1 MGFQTKGGRVCF
13 LDVGEYHSPCD
24 RFCQRS
30 CCLKKTEMEYK
41 EINIIQEVL
50 WTIKEIKQLSLA
62 GDKNVELLNTLPCFC
77 L

>member
-1 MGFQTKGGRVCF
+1 
-13 LDVGEYHSPCD
+13 
-24 RFCQRS
+24 
-30 CCLKKTEMEYK
+30 MEYK

-62 GDKNVELLNTLPCFC
+62 GDKNAELLNTLPRFC